1 MQKHE
6 LTRSQFEANYETS
19 RFEDQL
25 VLTTKQS
32 SVFDEFDRNNEHV
45 SRQMMEQRRKREA
58 EQARRV

>member
-32 SVFDEFDRNNEHV
+32 SVFDEFDRNNEHI